1 MEDEDLD
8 IIVDE
13 DERNTEA
20 KTQTIA
26 PEPLPVHQIKTRKKK
41 ERYIATRIGNDEYL
55 ALQIKAKEKGIRFA
69 ALVREILYAYLEGD
83 KNGN

>member
-13 DERNTEA
+13 DEENTEA
-20 KTQTIA
+20 KTQTTVL
-26 PEPLPVHQIKTRKKK
+26 EPPPAQQIKTRKKK

>member
-13 DERNTEA
+13 DEENTEE
-20 KTQTIA
+20 KTQMTVL
-26 PEPLPVHQIKTRKKK
+26 EPPPAQQIKTRRKK